1 MLLLDVVT
9 DIACFVVLVYAAV
22 ITVLCSKSTR
32 QPPVPIIKENNTAAS
47 HYFRHPIVIDGL
59 IGTQLR
65 LVHVNEGN
73 GTNPVVSSSLFSCET
88 TCFMGSRPPPPA
100 ASAAQEKVSEG
111 VAAAGLAKECNCSR
125 STADV
130 ADGDENGN
138 GGDNASD
145 EKSTGC
151 DWEVKDFIRFHP
163 VDWLGDA
170 HLRLPLGYLSGG
182 RAAAHACRKEREEAT
197 RILLGE
203 GKWSDGEERERFME
217 DVETEIIQAA
227 RRKDDEDYIRRHGQ
241 EAFDER
247 EKKYNK
253 KKYGIEGS
261 QKGWFGQLTE
271 SFWGSG
277 QLSFLFQT
285 SLVHAR
291 SLVETQRRVQST
303 IVLHSPRCRSRSQLH
318 GSTNATA
325 NDINTDKNGGN
336 DGADERG
343 CRWEWSDFV
352 RWND

>member
-1 MLLLDVVT
+1 HIHHNTQQLLTTCIHVLHVHHSSTGINNQEASAMRLLDVLT
-9 DIACFVVLVYAAV
+9 DIASFVVMVYAAV
-22 ITVLCSKSTR
+22 ITVLCFKSAR
-32 QPPVPIIKENNTAAS
+32 QPPLPIIKENNTAAS

-65 LVHVNEGN
+65 LVHVDEGN
-73 GTNPVVSSSLFSCET
+73 GTNPPVASSSLFSCET
-88 TCFMGSRPPPPA
+88 TCFMGSRPPAPTAP
-100 ASAAQEKVSEG
+100 AAQEKVSEG
-111 VAAAGLAKECNCSR
+111 VAAAGSTKECNCSC

-145 EKSTGC
+145 EESIGC

-247 EKKYNK
+247 EKRYNK
-253 KKYGIEGS
+253 KKYGIVES

-277 QLSFLFQT
+277 Q
-285 SLVHAR
+285 
-291 SLVETQRRVQST
+291 
-303 IVLHSPRCRSRSQLH
+303 
-318 GSTNATA
+318 
-325 NDINTDKNGGN
+325 
-336 DGADERG
+336 
-343 CRWEWSDFV
+343 
-352 RWND
+352 